1 MRDQAADCIEKRTY
15 RSGHFT
21 PLLKN
26 SFGPEGL
33 MSRYLVVPDVAA
45 ASFNCTWNGLVAS
58 PT

>member
-1 MRDQAADCIEKRTY
+1 MKDQAADCIEKRTY

-45 ASFNCTWNGLVAS
+45 ASFNCT
-58 PT
+58 